1 MKKRI
6 SVYIAIFWLFAVS
19 LGGVLLFRKQ
29 KIETYEQTTILQLW
43 QIDSVEGGKG
53 SRRQYLEKI
62 ARIYEK
68 TNANVL
74 ITVINQTVIGA
85 EENFKKGVY
94 PDMISFSQGLNGVF
108 PFVKELNVPCDL
120 AFGGKVNGIL
130 YAYPWAYG
138 GYVYI
143 TREGQNTVSKT
154 YLSKGDYNLPLA
166 AAFLAGYDLKDY
178 EELPPSDA
186 YYAFLNDHSSALIG
200 TQRDLYR
207 LQNKN
212 LPLKVE
218 PIGEYTDIVQYISV
232 IKGDI
237 KREASSVNFLKV
249 LAKNNEKVPD
259 TIGML
264 SNVVD
269 IKNADNRPI
278 DRLLGV
284 KYRFVPSCF
293 SSLQT
298 INELNDKLNDENL
311 KSDNKMKFLKSTII
325 YLK

>member
-6 SVYIAIFWLFAVS
+6 SVYIVILWLLTVL
-19 LGGVLLFRKQ
+19 LGGVLLFK
-29 KIETYEQTTILQLW
+29 KEKTKTYDAVTILQLW
-43 QIDSVEGGKG
+43 QIDGVEGGKG

-68 TNANVL
+68 SNENVFV
-74 ITVINQTVIGA
+74 TVINQTVEGA
-85 EENFKKGVY
+85 EENFKKGIY
-94 PDMISFSQGLNGVF
+94 PDMISFSQGINGVF
-108 PFVKELNVPCDL
+108 PLVKELNMPCDL
-120 AFGGKVNGIL
+120 TFGGKVDEIL

-143 TREGQNTVSKT
+143 TREGQETVSKT

-178 EELPPSDA
+178 EELSPLDA
-186 YYAFLNDHSSALIG
+186 YYAFLSDRSSALIG

-212 LPLKVE
+212 LTVQVK
-218 PIGEYTDIVQYISV
+218 PIEEYTDIVQYISV
-232 IKGDI
+232 IKGKE
-237 KREASSVNFLKV
+237 KREEASVNFLKV
-249 LAKNNEKVPD
+249 LALNKEK
-259 TIGML
+259 TMESIGML
-264 SNVVD
+264 PNGADTKNV
-269 IKNADNRPI
+269 DNRPI

-284 KYRFVPSCF
+284 KYRFAPSCF
-293 SSLQT
+293 LPLQT
-298 INELNDKLNDENL
+298 ISELNDKLNDENL

>member
-19 LGGVLLFRKQ
+19 LGGFLLFK
-29 KIETYEQTTILQLW
+29 KENIKTHVQTTILQLW
-43 QIDSVEGGKG
+43 QIDGVEGGKG

-68 TNANVL
+68 SNENVL
-74 ITVINQTVIGA
+74 ITVINLTVEGV
-85 EENFKKGVY
+85 EENFQKGVY
-94 PDMISFSQGLNGVF
+94 PDMISFSQGLNGIF
-108 PFVKELNVPCDL
+108 PLVKELNISCNF
-120 AFGGKVNGIL
+120 AFGGRVDGSL

-154 YLSKGDYNLPLA
+154 YLAKGDYNLPLA

-178 EELPPSDA
+178 QELAPLDA
-186 YYAFLNDHSSALIG
+186 YYAFLSDRSSALIG

-212 LPLKVE
+212 LTVE
-218 PIGEYTDIVQYISV
+218 IKPIGEYTDIVQYISV
-232 IKGDI
+232 IKGD
-237 KREASSVNFLKV
+237 KMREDASLNFLKV
-249 LAKNNEKVPD
+249 LAENNEKTPD
-259 TIGML
+259 AIGML
-264 SNVVD
+264 SNGVD
-269 IKNADNRPI
+269 IKNTDNRPI

-284 KYRFVPSCF
+284 KYRFAPSCF
-293 SSLQT
+293 SSIQT